1 MVAPTMAPII
11 VNTSRNMASLMLAI
25 FSLTKDE
32 ALPLEVAMM
41 ATMPA
46 ATASFTGTPQ
56 RTSIGVNMLA
66 PPKPTR
72 EPTKPT
78 PIEIRSRVSMS
89 IKCLASSL
97 KDGRGIKE
105 ARWLGEFFLLFC
117 GYCIWRMVV
126 SMVGGLFFVLCV
138 CGWFT

>member
-1 MVAPTMAPII
+1 
-11 VNTSRNMASLMLAI
+11 
-25 FSLTKDE
+25 
-32 ALPLEVAMM
+32 
-41 ATMPA
+41 
-46 ATASFTGTPQ
+46 
-56 RTSIGVNMLA
+56 
-66 PPKPTR
+66 
-72 EPTKPT
+72 
-78 PIEIRSRVSMS
+78 MS